1 MRFER
6 LDWIPLQK
14 KRVILGVFAHP
25 DDETS
30 GCGGTFTRYA
40 REGVDVF
47 NVTATRGEL
56 GTLGTGSLSIAREEL
71 PHVRERELRA
81 VLERYGAN
89 PPIILDYR
97 DQEVKEADAE
107 ELTGKV
113 YAAMVE
119 VAPDVVIT
127 FGPLG
132 ISRHDDHIALHRAAV
147 AAFKRY
153 RETAEKPARLF
164 YVALPEEFM
173 DDGELDLEGPE
184 VDPTHRVDIAETRAV
199 KLAALRSYASQE
211 DAQQLAAMFEER
223 AIAAEWFHQAIPRP
237 DRSGGVVEGFW

>member
-1 MRFER
+1 M
-6 LDWIPLQK
+6 QK

-56 GTLGTGSLSIAREEL
+56 GTLGTGGLSIAREEL

-89 PPIILDYR
+89 PPIILGYR
-97 DQEVKEADAE
+97 DQEVKDADPE

-113 YAAMVE
+113 FAAMVE

-147 AAFKRY
+147 AAFERY
-153 RETAEKPARLF
+153 RAAAEKPARLF
-164 YVALPEEFM
+164 YVALPQEFM

-184 VDPTHRVDIAETRAV
+184 VDPTHRVDIAETKAV

-211 DAQQLAAMFEER
+211 DAQQLAAMFEEL
-223 AIAAEWFHQAIPRP
+223 AIAAEWFHQAIPPP

>member
-1 MRFER
+1 MQ
-6 LDWIPLQK
+6 D

-56 GTLGTGSLSIAREEL
+56 GTLGTGGLQIEREEL
-71 PHVRERELRA
+71 PQVRERELRGA
-81 VLERYGAN
+81 LERYGAN
-89 PPIILDYR
+89 PPIILGYR
-97 DQEVKEADAE
+97 DQEVKDADPE

-113 YAAMVE
+113 HAVMAE
-119 VAPDVVIT
+119 LTPDVVIT

-147 AAFKRY
+147 AAFERY
-153 RETAEKPARLF
+153 RETAEKGARLF
-164 YVALPEEFM
+164 YVALPKEFM
-173 DDGELDLEGPE
+173 DEGDLDLDGPE
-184 VDPTHRVDIAETRAV
+184 VDPTHRVDISETKDV
-199 KLAALRSYASQE
+199 KLAALRGYASQE

-223 AIAAEWFHQAIPRP
+223 GIVAEWFHQAIPP
-237 DRSGGVVEGFW
+237 ADRSGGVVEGLW

>member
-1 MRFER
+1 MP
-6 LDWIPLQK
+6 D

-30 GCGGTFTRYA
+30 GCGGTFARYA
-40 REGVDVF
+40 REGVEVF

-56 GTLGTGSLSIAREEL
+56 GTLGTGGLRIEREEL
-71 PHVRERELRA
+71 PRVRERELRGA
-81 VLERYGAN
+81 LERYGAN
-89 PPIILDYR
+89 PPIILGYR
-97 DQEVKEADAE
+97 DQEVKDADPK

-113 YAAMVE
+113 YGVMAE

-132 ISRHDDHIALHRAAV
+132 ISRHDDHVALHRAAV
-147 AAFKRY
+147 AAFERY
-153 RETAEKPARLF
+153 RKEAEKPARLF
-164 YVALPEEFM
+164 YVAIPGEFL
-173 DDGELDLEGPE
+173 DEGELDLDGPE
-184 VDPTHRVDIAETRAV
+184 VDPTHCVDITETREV
-199 KLAALRSYASQE
+199 KLAALRGYASQE

-223 AIAAEWFHQAIPRP
+223 AIPAEWFHQAIPPP

>member
-1 MRFER
+1 M
-6 LDWIPLQK
+6 QK

-56 GTLGTGSLSIAREEL
+56 GTLGTGGLSIAREEL

-89 PPIILDYR
+89 PPIILGYR
-97 DQEVKEADAE
+97 DQEVKDADPE

-147 AAFKRY
+147 AAFERY
-153 RETAEKPARLF
+153 RAASDKPARLF
-164 YVALPEEFM
+164 YVALHKSSWTTASSTWKAPRSI
-173 DDGELDLEGPE
+173 PR
-184 VDPTHRVDIAETRAV
+184 TASTSRTTKAV

-223 AIAAEWFHQAIPRP
+223 AIAAEWFHQAIPPP

>member
-1 MRFER
+1 MP
-6 LDWIPLQK
+6 D

-40 REGVDVF
+40 REGVEVF

-56 GTLGTGSLSIAREEL
+56 GTLGTGGLRIDREEL
-71 PHVRERELRA
+71 PHVRERELRGA
-81 VLERYGAN
+81 LDRYGAN
-89 PPIILDYR
+89 PPILLGYR
-97 DQEVKEADAE
+97 DQEVKDADRE
-107 ELTGKV
+107 ELAGKV
-113 YAAMVE
+113 YAVMTE
-119 VAPDVVIT
+119 VRPDVVIT

-147 AAFKRY
+147 AAFERY
-153 RETAEKPARLF
+153 LETTEKPARLF
-164 YVALPEEFM
+164 YVAIPGEFM
-173 DDGELDLEGPE
+173 DEGELDLDGPE
-184 VDPTHRVDIAETRAV
+184 VDPTHCVDISETREV
-199 KLAALRSYASQE
+199 KLAALRGYASQE

-223 AIAAEWFHQAIPRP
+223 AIAAEWFHQAIPSP

>member
-1 MRFER
+1 MH
-6 LDWIPLQK
+6 D

-40 REGVDVF
+40 RDGVDVF

-56 GTLGTGSLSIAREEL
+56 GTLGTGGLRIEREEL
-71 PHVRERELRA
+71 PQVRERELRGA
-81 VLERYGAN
+81 LERYGAK
-89 PPIILDYR
+89 PPIILGYR
-97 DQEVKEADAE
+97 DQEVKDADPE

-113 YAAMVE
+113 HAVMAE
-119 VAPDVVIT
+119 VTPDVVIT

-147 AAFKRY
+147 AAFERY
-153 RETAEKPARLF
+153 RAASEKPVRLF
-164 YVALPEEFM
+164 YVAIPQEFM
-173 DDGELDLEGPE
+173 DDEELDLDGPE
-184 VDPTHRVDIAETRAV
+184 VDPTHRIDITETKAV
-199 KLAALRSYASQE
+199 KLAALRAYASQE
-211 DAQQLAAMFEER
+211 DAQQLAAMFEELP
-223 AIAAEWFHQAIPRP
+223 IAAEWFHQAIPPP

>member
-1 MRFER
+1 M
-6 LDWIPLQK
+6 QK

-56 GTLGTGSLSIAREEL
+56 GTLGTGGLSIAREEL

-89 PPIILDYR
+89 PPIILGYR
-97 DQEVKEADAE
+97 DQEVKDADPK

-113 YAAMVE
+113 QRR
-119 VAPDVVIT
+119 
-127 FGPLG
+127 GP
-132 ISRHDDHIALHRAAV
+132 
-147 AAFKRY
+147 KR
-153 RETAEKPARLF
+153 
-164 YVALPEEFM
+164 
-173 DDGELDLEGPE
+173 
-184 VDPTHRVDIAETRAV
+184 
-199 KLAALRSYASQE
+199 
-211 DAQQLAAMFEER
+211 
-223 AIAAEWFHQAIPRP
+223 
-237 DRSGGVVEGFW
+237 